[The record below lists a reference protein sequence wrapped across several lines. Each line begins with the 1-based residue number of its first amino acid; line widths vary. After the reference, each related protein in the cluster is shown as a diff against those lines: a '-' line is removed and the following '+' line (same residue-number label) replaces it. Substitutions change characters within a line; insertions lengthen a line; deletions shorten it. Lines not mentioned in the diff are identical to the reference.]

1 MHKLTLVL
9 SLLLAGTLAS
19 RGQEIASNT
28 SSSSNSTNSGSVVST
43 QQTTGRGYAPNER
56 PIGSFTESFVY
67 VESPHDLGADRS
79 LFGFSVVPSYTPAH
93 GLGLQADF
101 ESLSMRSILVEQNR
115 LLMAAGPRFNLAPRS
130 RFTPFVYAEGGEMR
144 LAAGGVNYVDWNPVA
159 KGGLGF
165 QSKLSRTFAITLVPG
180 EYLGQYQD
188 NGTWLHSF
196 SARAGITFLLDRGR
210 PSQY

>member
-1 MHKLTLVL
+1 
-9 SLLLAGTLAS
+9 
-19 RGQEIASNT
+19 
-28 SSSSNSTNSGSVVST
+28 
-43 QQTTGRGYAPNER
+43 
-56 PIGSFTESFVY
+56 
-67 VESPHDLGADRS
+67 
-79 LFGFSVVPSYTPAH
+79 
-93 GLGLQADF
+93 
-101 ESLSMRSILVEQNR
+101 MRSILVEQNR

-159 KGGLGF
+159 KGGFGF